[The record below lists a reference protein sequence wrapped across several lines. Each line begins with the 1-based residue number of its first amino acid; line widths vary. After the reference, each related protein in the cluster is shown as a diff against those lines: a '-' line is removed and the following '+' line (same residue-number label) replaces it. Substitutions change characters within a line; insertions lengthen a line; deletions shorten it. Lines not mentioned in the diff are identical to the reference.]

1 MQITDMISMIRDLAW
16 YIFWPFS
23 AFILNNAGRNE
34 GNHISLW
41 LSPYAAD
48 FRMLLGYNVMKN
60 VYVTQYTSDINVF
73 WLAFFRPDV
82 LKFQCSLKGPLTC
95 TKLFTAALRR
105 YIFRTFT
112 FSCLAPSSASRPK
125 VGRAVV
131 DLHLRHQEQEVGGG
145 RDAGGGRRV
154 SPPLRLLVMQLWG
167 RARCA
172 VAAAVTQRWMEWR
185 PRVELENDPQC
196 NVCQSS

>member
-1 MQITDMISMIRDLAW
+1 MSLSGPSLTQTFGRTQSKAVPFPIWVGPPLALVPFQPVIS
-16 YIFWPFS
+16 Y
-23 AFILNNAGRNE
+23 
-34 GNHISLW
+34 
-41 LSPYAAD
+41 LSPSLTPPL
-48 FRMLLGYNVMKN
+48 RSLG
-60 VYVTQYTSDINVF
+60 
-73 WLAFFRPDV
+73 P
-82 LKFQCSLKGPLTC
+82 CLTC
-95 TKLFTAALRR
+95 GWKYRAGAGLSNLGRVGGPPVLVHPKVAAA
-105 YIFRTFT
+105 FKG
-112 FSCLAPSSASRPK
+112 SAANASKVHSLAPPLPPPASRPK

-145 RDAGGGRRV
+145 RDAGEGRRRV